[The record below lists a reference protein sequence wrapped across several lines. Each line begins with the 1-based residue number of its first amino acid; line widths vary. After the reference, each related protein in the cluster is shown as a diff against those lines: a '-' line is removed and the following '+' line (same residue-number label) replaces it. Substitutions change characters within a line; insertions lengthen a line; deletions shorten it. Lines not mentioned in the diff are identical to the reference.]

1 MSVLHYLKCMFVAI
15 FGGLFGSKK
24 KAEEI
29 VAEKSVEVKEEIK
42 EVANNTLTNLDK
54 DVYKVKPLDVE
65 LDSVKKLEEVIDST
79 STKEESVVETSGY
92 AKEVIETPVVDKK
105 PEPVVET
112 PVTVKESVSN
122 RTGKKLLKDDDIRY
136 IRKNAKVSKKELA
149 AKFNVSEDTIRRI
162 IKGETY
168 KDVK

>member
-1 MSVLHYLKCMFVAI
+1 MLEKIKFVWYWVMV
-15 FGGLFGSKK
+15 FLFGKDGGRDAGVTK
-24 KAEEI
+24 T
-29 VAEKSVEVKEEIK
+29 VKE
-42 EVANNTLTNLDK
+42 
-54 DVYKVKPLDVE
+54 P
-65 LDSVKKLEEVIDST
+65 S
-79 STKEESVVETSGY
+79 SVVVNEVVEK
-92 AKEVIETPVVDKK
+92 AKEVVDELPVKKEEPIAETPVVDKK

-112 PVTVKESVSN
+112 PVAVKESVSN

-168 KDVK
+168 KNVK